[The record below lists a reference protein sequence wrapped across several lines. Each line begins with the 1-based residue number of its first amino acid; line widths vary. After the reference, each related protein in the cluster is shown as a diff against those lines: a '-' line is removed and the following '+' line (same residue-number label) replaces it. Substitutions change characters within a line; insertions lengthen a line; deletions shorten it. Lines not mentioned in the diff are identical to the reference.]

1 MKLSFRLEGISVLG
15 AVLLRT
21 PSPWSLTPLL
31 VAMTLLLSGAASAQ
45 VASNYNPRDDQYRL
59 LGMTRAQADYER
71 AQREYDRKIALQK
84 SGGAADQE
92 VESARAQ
99 MENAR
104 VNYLQAALAIV
115 FESPHVLIDRAVKF
129 QKGDGRKYVR
139 VTLRNESNSGSEGAK
154 LESII
159 DSTLLRQLR
168 PEEIPNVFVSL
179 KDEAGTQGAI
189 ISNPYEA
196 RIPVLAFGKPVTLEF
211 RLLKDV
217 DVTTVSVSYANQL
230 SERRVFLEKDASANI
245 VTVQSSQFS
254 QEADLG
260 DQVTYDLSLERF
272 TADASGFR
280 LAVGGLPKGI
290 RAEFRDPATNAR
302 LTQMRFAEGTTSQ
315 RLQLVLSL
323 PTRDAG
329 QFKLDGA
336 LPFFAL
342 AMDAEASSAFDRAAG
357 DSLTE
362 SEAAAINAGKVRLEL
377 VPHGNAKIEVRSAN
391 LYNEIVP
398 GDSVTMELTLR
409 NLGSR
414 PASSIRIR
422 PLAQGDWRATISP
435 ELIQEIPIDKEARVT
450 LTLVPPAGVAVGD
463 YDVRLETDALSAD
476 RRVDVEDKIVRVH
489 VAPPANWI
497 GTTLLVLLMAGVLG
511 GMVWFG
517 MKLTRR

>member
-1 MKLSFRLEGISVLG
+1 MTVRLPLTARRSPC
-15 AVLLRT
+15 LLALMILA
-21 PSPWSLTPLL
+21 LT
-31 VAMTLLLSGAASAQ
+31 SAAPAQ
-45 VASNYNPRDDQYRL
+45 VSPTYNPRDDQYRL
-59 LGMTRAQADYER
+59 LGMTRAQSDYER
-71 AQREYDRKIALQK
+71 SLRDYDRKVALQK
-84 SGGAADQE
+84 TGGAADAE
-92 VESARAQ
+92 VEAARAQ

-129 QKGDGRKYVR
+129 QRADGRRYVR
-139 VTLRNESNSGSEGAK
+139 VSLRNESQTGAEGAK
-154 LESII
+154 LSAII
-159 DSTLLRQLR
+159 DSTLLRQLK

-179 KDEAGTQGAI
+179 KDGAGAEGAI
-189 ISNPYEA
+189 ISSPYES
-196 RIPVLAFGKPVTLEF
+196 RVPVLAFGTPVTLEF

-217 DVTTVSVSYANQL
+217 DIVTVSVSYANQL

-280 LAVGGLPKGI
+280 LAVGGLPRGI

-329 QFKLDGA
+329 QFRLDRA
-336 LPFFAL
+336 LPFWAFAL
-342 AMDAEASSAFDRAAG
+342 DAEASGAFDK
-357 DSLTE
+357 
-362 SEAAAINAGKVRLEL
+362 AAADTLTDAEAGVLQAGKVRLEL
-377 VPHGNAKIEVRSAN
+377 VPHGIAKIEVRSAN
-391 LYNEIVP
+391 LYNEIGP
-398 GDSVTMELTLR
+398 GDSVTMELSLR

-414 PASSIRIR
+414 PASSIRLR
-422 PLAQGDWRATISP
+422 PNAQSDWRATVTP
-435 ELIQEIPIDKEARVT
+435 ELIPEIPIDKEARVT
-450 LTLVPPAGVAVGD
+450 VKLIPPANVAVGD

-489 VAPPANWI
+489 VSPPANWL
-497 GTTLLVLLMAGVLG
+497 GTTLLVLLLVGVLA

-517 MKLTRR
+517 LRLTRR